1 MNLRALVEK
10 AMRGLVRFKSR
21 EARELFFI
29 RLAVLETLENRDDTK
44 TARHRRASQHFRQH
58 GHPIDT

>member
-1 MNLRALVEK
+1 MSLRALVEK

-29 RLAVLETLENRDDTK
+29 RLAVLENLENPDTK